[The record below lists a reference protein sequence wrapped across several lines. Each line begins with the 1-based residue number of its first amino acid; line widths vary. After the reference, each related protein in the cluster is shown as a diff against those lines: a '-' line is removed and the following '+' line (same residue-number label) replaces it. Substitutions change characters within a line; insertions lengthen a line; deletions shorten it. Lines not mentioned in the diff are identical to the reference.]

1 MSDKAR
7 DERPNAVEPYEPP
20 RIISEEV
27 FETLTLTCGKTDPG
41 TPTCDEPL
49 GSLQNS

>member
-1 MSDKAR
+1 MSDNGRQDPPSA
-7 DERPNAVEPYEPP
+7 PEPYEPP